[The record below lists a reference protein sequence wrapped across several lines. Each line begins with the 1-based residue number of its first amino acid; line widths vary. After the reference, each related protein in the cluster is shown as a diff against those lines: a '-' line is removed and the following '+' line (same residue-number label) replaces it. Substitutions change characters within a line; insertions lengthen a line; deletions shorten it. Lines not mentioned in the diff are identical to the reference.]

1 MKSNSVIT
9 HEVVAGTLTGTAL
22 IHFHV
27 KGADSIA
34 LDMTKLNADVVKRA
48 AIHGM
53 IQRISDAAAISRD
66 PETGKSATPQE
77 KYDAMAQLIA
87 HYESGTSEWSRTR
100 SGDGAP
106 KGVLFRALC
115 IVYPKRQPEEIREW
129 LKGKSKAE
137 KATMRQSKKVRDAIA
152 TFTDGAA
159 GDAMLEELDSE

>member
-9 HEVVAGTLTGTAL
+9 HSVAGNVLTFNVIGFGELKFDTDKVSNECANHAAL
-22 IHFHV
+22 
-27 KGADSIA
+27 
-34 LDMTKLNADVVKRA
+34 
-48 AIHGM
+48 HGFT
-53 IQRISDAAAISRD
+53 QRISDAAAISRD

-87 HYESGTSEWSRTR
+87 HYESGTSEWSRVR
-100 SGDGAP
+100 SDGAP

-115 IVYPKRQPEEIREW
+115 IVYPNRSLEEIREW
-129 LKGKSKAE
+129 LKGKSKAD
-137 KATMRQSKKVRDAIA
+137 KAEMRQSQKVRDAIA